1 MRLSVWTSFVGR
13 AAALALP
20 GSGWQDSSLIK
31 KGIDCMLL
39 ETALELGILLL
50 LAILTGAMV
59 FFSLVMAPLIFIK
72 LDAPVASRFIRA
84 VFPWYYLC
92 IILLSGAASALLAQL
107 ELPLALL
114 MALITLTALYNRFLL
129 LRRINRLRDAA
140 KKGDKVADAQ
150 FKQSHRLSVWINAA
164 QMLTVIVVLSMYY
177 L

>member
-1 MRLSVWTSFVGR
+1 M
-13 AAALALP
+13 AA
-20 GSGWQDSSLIK
+20 
-31 KGIDCMLL
+31 
-39 ETALELGILLL
+39 
-50 LAILTGAMV
+50 
-59 FFSLVMAPLIFIK
+59 
-72 LDAPVASRFIRA
+72 R
-84 VFPWYYLC
+84 
-92 IILLSGAASALLAQL
+92 ALLAQL

-164 QMLTVIVVLSMYY
+164 QMLAVIVVLSMYY